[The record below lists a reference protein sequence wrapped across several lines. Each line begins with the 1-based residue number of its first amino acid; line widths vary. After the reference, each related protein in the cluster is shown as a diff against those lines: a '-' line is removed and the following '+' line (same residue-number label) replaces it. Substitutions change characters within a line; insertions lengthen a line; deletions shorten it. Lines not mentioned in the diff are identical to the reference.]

1 MRSGWF
7 YVLPEINARK
17 LESLFRHKVFKM
29 LLREKKITR
38 KLVEAFPGR
47 EVYLKAPESRPK
59 LTYSPLSNTIP
70 RFISRELQ

>member
-1 MRSGWF
+1 MRSGWL

-38 KLVEAFPGR
+38 ELVEAFPGR
-47 EVYLKAPESRPK
+47 EVYLKAAP
-59 LTYSPLSNTIP
+59 N
-70 RFISRELQ
+70 